1 MNYSKKVIDAFK
13 NPHNSGKIKDADG
26 IGKVGNPVCGDVMWL
41 YIKVAKN
48 EKGEDFIKDISFE
61 TFGCV
66 AAIASSSIITDVA
79 KGKTIEQALAL
90 NKKAILGELEGLPP
104 IKVHCSVLAID
115 GLDEAIYDY
124 LSKNKKSIPKE
135 LEEKHNF
142 LEKERKEIEEKYKDW
157 TDEEERLHQAE

>member
-1 MNYSKKVIDAFK
+1 
-13 NPHNSGKIKDADG
+13 
-26 IGKVGNPVCGDVMWL
+26 MWL